1 MAQSAAARLMCSCHS
16 IHTAQHHHACSYRSP
31 FCLAREESPKNSACS
46 KLLVTTA
53 SLKLT
58 RSPHKEL
65 NTTVPGSTKQ
75 TSSQRLIID
84 RSNKRTVRNSSS
96 SLSQKQTDKRN
107 LEQTA
112 KPEML
117 SLQNNQKK
125 TRIHKCRQ
133 GKTHWRGAM
142 IYLLPFASC
151 DATRSSSR
159 SPKPAQQ
166 DTAFRSK
173 TLKRILFGKFREDR
187 GTQE

>member
-1 MAQSAAARLMCSCHS
+1 MAQSAAARLLCSCHS
-16 IHTAQHHHACSYRSP
+16 IHTAQHHHACCYRSP
-31 FCLAREESPKNSACS
+31 SCLAREESPKNSGCS
-46 KLLVTTA
+46 KLLETTA
-53 SLKLT
+53 SLKLART
-58 RSPHKEL
+58 PHKEL

-75 TSSQRLIID
+75 TSLQRLIID
-84 RSNKRTVRNSSS
+84 RSNKRTVRNRNTF
-96 SLSQKQTDKRN
+96 LSQNQTEKRN

-117 SLQNNQKK
+117 SLQINQKK
-125 TRIHKCRQ
+125 TRLHKCRQ

-151 DATRSSSR
+151 DATRSSR

-166 DTAFRSK
+166 DSVFRSK
-173 TLKRILFGKFREDR
+173 TLKKILFGKFREDR